1 MMNRSNTIPTNYL
14 DFVTDKEG
22 KQYLSNLKE
31 NTPNSHTVMVRM
43 PMSFVDAIDE
53 VAHTYRMTRSN
64 YVRLACKRS
73 LDYFKK
79 VEEPFLVES

>member
-31 NTPNSHTVMVRM
+31 NTPHSHTVMVRM
-43 PMSFVDAIDE
+43 PM
-53 VAHTYRMTRSN
+53 
-64 YVRLACKRS
+64 
-73 LDYFKK
+73 
-79 VEEPFLVES
+79 